1 MTLMLAGKVAIIT
14 GGASGI
20 GRAAARLMA
29 AQGARV
35 VVADINMPGGETT
48 ADSIYRDGGDAIF
61 VGCDVTRAEDVERL
75 VQAAVQTYGRLDCA
89 FNNAGL
95 EGEHAST
102 VDCSEDNWDRTLDI
116 NLKGVW
122 LCLRAEIRQLL
133 RQRGGGAIVNTA
145 SVAGMVAERGH
156 AAYAAAKGGVIQLTR
171 TTAAEY
177 AAANIRINAVCPGI
191 TRTPMVDRE
200 LKAMRLS
207 AMMPGAFRTPAV
219 RWWADATIRF
229 PPLRN
234 LVLRMMLPIGR
245 SSRPEEVAEAAVW
258 LCSDA
263 SSYVTGHALV
273 VDGGMTVI

>member
-177 AAANIRINAVCPGI
+177 AAANIRINAVCPGV

-245 SSRPEEVAEAAVW
+245 SGRPEEVAEAAVW

>member
-1 MTLMLAGKVAIIT
+1 MTPTLAGKVAIIT

-177 AAANIRINAVCPGI
+177 AAANIRINAVCPGV

-245 SSRPEEVAEAAVW
+245 SGRPEEVAEAAVW

>member
-1 MTLMLAGKVAIIT
+1 MTPTLAGKVAIIT

-245 SSRPEEVAEAAVW
+245 SGRPEEVAEAAVW

>member
-1 MTLMLAGKVAIIT
+1 MTPVLAGKVAIVT

-35 VVADINMPGGETT
+35 VVADIDARGGEST
-48 ADSIYRDGGDAIF
+48 AASIYRDGGEAIF
-61 VGCDVTRAEDVERL
+61 VACDVTRAEDVERL
-75 VQAAVQTYGRLDCA
+75 VQAAVQTYDRLDCA

-95 EGEHAST
+95 EGDHAST

-122 LCLRAEIRQLL
+122 LCMRAEIRQLL
-133 RQRGGGAIVNTA
+133 RQRGGGSIVNTA

-177 AAANIRINAVCPGI
+177 AAANIRINSVCPGV

-207 AMMPGAFRTPAV
+207 AMMPGAFRTPAT
-219 RWWADATIRF
+219 RWWGDAIVRF
-229 PPLRN
+229 PPLRS
-234 LVLRMMLPIGR
+234 LVLRMMQPLGR
-245 SSRPEEVAEAAVW
+245 SGRPEEVAEAAVW

-273 VDGGMTVI
+273 VDGGMTIV

>member
-1 MTLMLAGKVAIIT
+1 MTPVLAGKVAIVT

-35 VVADINMPGGETT
+35 VVADIDARGGEST
-48 ADSIYRDGGDAIF
+48 AASIYRDGGEAIF
-61 VGCDVTRAEDVERL
+61 VACDVTRAEDVERL

-95 EGEHAST
+95 EGDHAST

-122 LCLRAEIRQLL
+122 LCMRAEIRQLL
-133 RQRGGGAIVNTA
+133 RQRGGGSIVNTA

-177 AAANIRINAVCPGI
+177 AAANIRINSVCPGV

-207 AMMPGAFRTPAV
+207 AMMPGAFRTPAT
-219 RWWADATIRF
+219 RWWGDAIVRF
-229 PPLRN
+229 PPLRS
-234 LVLRMMLPIGR
+234 LVLRMMQPLGR
-245 SSRPEEVAEAAVW
+245 SGRPEEVAEAAVW

-273 VDGGMTVI
+273 VDGGMTIV

>member
-1 MTLMLAGKVAIIT
+1 MTPTLAGKVAIIT

-95 EGEHAST
+95 EGDHAST

-171 TTAAEY
+171 TAAAEY

-245 SSRPEEVAEAAVW
+245 SGRPEEVAEAAVW

>member
-1 MTLMLAGKVAIIT
+1 MTPVLAGKVAIVT

-35 VVADINMPGGETT
+35 VVADIDARGGEST
-48 ADSIYRDGGDAIF
+48 AASIYRDGGEAIF
-61 VGCDVTRAEDVERL
+61 VACDVTRAEDVERL

-95 EGEHAST
+95 EGDHAST

-122 LCLRAEIRQLL
+122 LCMRAEIRQLL
-133 RQRGGGAIVNTA
+133 RQRGGGSIVNTA

-156 AAYAAAKGGVIQLTR
+156 AAYAAAKGGAIQLTR

-177 AAANIRINAVCPGI
+177 AAANIRINSVCPGV

-207 AMMPGAFRTPAV
+207 AMMPGAFRTPAT
-219 RWWADATIRF
+219 RWWGDAIVRF
-229 PPLRN
+229 PPLRS
-234 LVLRMMLPIGR
+234 LVLRMMQPLGR
-245 SSRPEEVAEAAVW
+245 SGRPEEVAEAAVW

-273 VDGGMTVI
+273 VDGGMTIV

>member
-1 MTLMLAGKVAIIT
+1 MTPTLAGKVAIIT

-95 EGEHAST
+95 EGDHAST

>member
-1 MTLMLAGKVAIIT
+1 MTPALAGKVAIVT

-20 GRAAARLMA
+20 GRAASRRMA

-35 VVADINMPGGETT
+35 IVADIDTRGGEST
-48 ADSIYRDGGDAIF
+48 ADSIFRDGGEAVF
-61 VGCDVTRAEDVERL
+61 VACDVTQAEDVERL
-75 VQAAVQTYGRLDCA
+75 VQAAVQTYGHLDCA

-95 EGEHAST
+95 EGDHAST

-122 LCLRAEIRQLL
+122 LCMRAEIRQFL
-133 RQRGGGAIVNTA
+133 RRRGGGSIVNTA

-177 AAANIRINAVCPGI
+177 AAAGIRVNAICPGVI
-191 TRTPMVDRE
+191 RTPMVDRE

-207 AMMPGAFRTPAV
+207 AMMPGAFRSPAS
-219 RWWADATIRF
+219 RWWADASIRF
-229 PPLRN
+229 PPLRS
-234 LVLRMMLPIGR
+234 LVLRMMQPLGR
-245 SSRPEEVAEAAVW
+245 SGRPEEAAEAAVW

-273 VDGGMTVI
+273 VDGGMTII